1 MCAAPLMNAMASG
14 HLSLVVE
21 SCAIVLLGI
30 LPWGTIILLQSL
42 KALHLH
48 NNGNPASEA
57 RLSQNDVG
65 GLTPE
70 GKFYIGA
77 ALAQV

>member
-1 MCAAPLMNAMASG
+1 MNAMATG
-14 HLSLVVE
+14 HLLLLVE

-48 NNGNPASEA
+48 NNGNPALEA
-57 RLSQNDVG
+57 
-65 GLTPE
+65 
-70 GKFYIGA
+70 
-77 ALAQV
+77 